1 VSFRARLVL
10 AAFYVLTAVV
20 LALEIPLALTV
31 ERRADSDFQSA
42 VLGDAAIL
50 AARVADLV
58 PAASAQP
65 LGREAARLSAIV
77 EESAR
82 DRTQRTV
89 VVDADGEVVA
99 DSDASAR
106 PGVFYATAERPE
118 LREAVFRGQI
128 DSRRRFS
135 QSLGEE
141 LLLVTVPVVDQE
153 RVVGAVRVSASTG
166 EIAADVRESWLRLA
180 ALGVAVI
187 AAGLVLAWLLAVP
200 LGRQIRN
207 LSEASTRLGRGE
219 LGARAPEE
227 GPKELDALARSFNEM
242 ADSLEGSIEAQQ
254 EFVANASHQL
264 RTPLTGLR
272 LRLEAIAEEGG
283 FAGEQAAKAEAE
295 LDRLSGL
302 VDDLLALARASSPDP
317 TIVPVDLGELA
328 DAAAAR
334 WREEASTAGKR
345 LELEKRAAAVVWAD
359 REDVAHVL
367 DNLLENAI
375 RYSSPQAVVRLEID
389 RRDGGATL
397 TVSDS
402 GPGIP
407 AEDRPR
413 VFERFYRGLNGRRA
427 GAGTGLGLAIVA
439 ELVQRSGGEVHL
451 LDGPGTRIEAV
462 FPRAPTER

>member
-1 VSFRARLVL
+1 MTFRARLVL

-65 LGREAARLSAIV
+65 NGREARRLTAIV
-77 EESAR
+77 EESAG

-99 DSDASAR
+99 DSGGSAR

-118 LREAVFRGQI
+118 LREAVFRGRI
-128 DSRRRFS
+128 DSRRRFEPDPGRGAAAGHGS
-135 QSLGEE
+135 GRR
-141 LLLVTVPVVDQE
+141 PG

-180 ALGVAVI
+180 ALGAAVI

-283 FAGEQAAKAEAE
+283 FAG
-295 LDRLSGL
+295 
-302 VDDLLALARASSPDP
+302 
-317 TIVPVDLGELA
+317 
-328 DAAAAR
+328 
-334 WREEASTAGKR
+334 
-345 LELEKRAAAVVWAD
+345 
-359 REDVAHVL
+359 
-367 DNLLENAI
+367 
-375 RYSSPQAVVRLEID
+375 
-389 RRDGGATL
+389 
-397 TVSDS
+397 
-402 GPGIP
+402 
-407 AEDRPR
+407 
-413 VFERFYRGLNGRRA
+413 RA
-427 GAGTGLGLAIVA
+427 GRQGRG
-439 ELVQRSGGEVHL
+439 R
-451 LDGPGTRIEAV
+451 P
-462 FPRAPTER
+462 